1 MCELSAFEIVDI
13 NYDEQ
18 LIVLEDKELGCSV
31 EVAFGDKEL
40 QSVKVIEPYTILL
53 IYEDG
58 TSEKK
63 QFLE

>member
-13 NYDEQ
+13 NYAEK
-18 LIVLEDKELGCSV
+18 LIVLEDKELGCTV

-58 TSEKK
+58 TAEKK

>member
-1 MCELSAFEIVDI
+1 MCKLSAFEIVDI
-13 NYDEQ
+13 NYAEQ

-31 EVAFGDKEL
+31 EMAFGNKEL
-40 QSVKVIEPYTILL
+40 QSVKIIEPYAVLL
-53 IYEDG
+53 TYEDG